1 MKKNKYIVEL
11 ELQTGDV
18 EKTTTK
24 LVIAENEQEA
34 GKDALLSEI
43 HNTLGDG
50 AEWDEEDE
58 DSGRI
63 WDFDEQWV
71 YTVYKVTLIESEEE
85 YKILAKYL

>member
-34 GKDALLSEI
+34 GKEALLGEI
-43 HNTLGDG
+43 HNALGDG

-63 WDFDEQWV
+63 WDFNEEWI

-85 YKILAKYL
+85 YQILAKYL

>member
-34 GKDALLSEI
+34 GKVALLSEI
-43 HNTLGDG
+43 HNALGDG

-63 WDFDEQWV
+63 WDFNEEWI

-85 YKILAKYL
+85 YQILAKYL